1 MDQAELK
8 AALDEQAERLRKEF
22 AREQPWW
29 GDRLKAI
36 KADPQ
41 TAGLVVLATLAAD
54 RWAIPALKWV
64 GVL

>member
-1 MDQAELK
+1 MTNEEFQ
-8 AALDEQAERLRKEF
+8 AALDAQAERLRKEF
-22 AREQPWW
+22 AREKPWW

-41 TAGLVVLATLAAD
+41 TAGLCVVVAVIAD
-54 RWAIPALKWV
+54 RFGLPLLKWV